1 MKGFKHSVED
11 VIHEIGTD
19 PVMGLSTRQAEEK
32 RQQYGLN
39 EFEAVKKETL
49 LQQILHH
56 LIEVT
61 SLVLLGAAAISAYLA
76 ITVQSGWPKVF
87 IILGIVAINIILAMY
102 QEKSAEKAL
111 DALKKMNAPSCT
123 VLRDGV
129 RQEMD
134 ANVLV
139 PGDIIEIN
147 AGDMIPAD
155 ARILES
161 SSLMVEESA
170 LTGESLPVEKDATVI
185 IDENAPLGDR
195 INMIYSGCL
204 VTNGRAK
211 ALVLATG
218 MATEMGKIA
227 GLLNATGKLQTP
239 LQMRLAQLALRLS
252 LVALIAAV
260 IIFAV
265 GVFVYDETIIDML
278 MIAISLGVAAVP
290 ETLPIIVTMTL
301 AFSVQHMASK
311 KAIIRRIPAI
321 ETVGNTSVICSDKTG
336 TLTQNK
342 MVIQQIW
349 QVEQADAC
357 ASTAEF
363 SEAEMFF
370 LEMLCISNNATI
382 EVVDGEE
389 KIIGDPTESAMIRL
403 LKDKGIQK
411 KTLEEKYPR
420 VFELPFDSGRK
431 LMTTIHRVGERYL
444 SITKGAFDRIPVEF
458 EASLAQKSHAMHD
471 VFANQAL
478 RVIAGAYRYY
488 DTMPTELT
496 AAALEKDLHF
506 AGMIGM
512 MDPPRP
518 ESKHAVEVARTAGI
532 KSVMITGDHIGTA
545 TAIAREIGIMQPD
558 DTAIT
563 GAQLAAMSDDELV
576 ENVRHISVY
585 ARVSPEDKIRIVKA
599 WQANNEV
606 VAMTGDGVNDA
617 PALKAADVGLAMG
630 ITGTDVSKSASDMI
644 ITDDNFATIVDAI
657 SVGRAAYD
665 NICKTIYFLL
675 STNFSQILVMLIGVT
690 VGWGAPIVAVQLLFI
705 NVVSDGIPGF
715 FLSKEQAD
723 QSIMQRKPISRNA
736 SVFAAGLGKKIF
748 TQTILFTVL
757 TLLAFYIGQFV
768 MISQVV
774 LPSYEV
780 GVTMAFLVLSL
791 KCVPH
796 VLNVRSDR
804 SIFEVGIASNKP
816 LFLGALVSASLILM
830 LALIPPLAEMF
841 NLVPLSPLHWLI
853 VVIFVTIPFVYVEI
867 EKRFQHHHPLID

>member
-1 MKGFKHSVED
+1 MNWFKRSVED
-11 VIHEIGTD
+11 VIHAIGTD
-19 PVMGLSTRQAEEK
+19 PLTGLNPRQVEEK

-39 EFEAVKKETL
+39 VFEEAKKETIG
-49 LQQILHH
+49 QQILHH
-56 LIEVT
+56 LTEVT

-76 ITVQSGWPKVF
+76 ITIQYGWPKVC
-87 IILGIVAINIILAMY
+87 IILGIVVINIVLAIY

-123 VLRDGV
+123 VLRDGI

-134 ANVLV
+134 ASLLV

-155 ARILES
+155 ARIIEN
-161 SSLMVEESA
+161 SSLLVEESA
-170 LTGESLPVEKDATVI
+170 LTGESLPVEKDATVTVA
-185 IDENAPLGDR
+185 ENAPLGDR

-211 ALVLATG
+211 ALVVATG

-239 LQMRLAQLALRLS
+239 LQMRLTQLAKRLS
-252 LVALIAAV
+252 LVALVAAV
-260 IIFAV
+260 IIFIV
-265 GVFVYDETIIDML
+265 GVFVYDETMIDML
-278 MIAISLGVAAVP
+278 MVAISLGVAAVP

-301 AFSVQHMASK
+301 AFGVQHMASK

-342 MVIQQIW
+342 MVIQKIW
-349 QVEQADAC
+349 QAEQAEAC
-357 ASTAEF
+357 PVEADF
-363 SEAEMFF
+363 SEAEMLF
-370 LEMLCISNNATI
+370 LEMLSVSNNATI
-382 EVVDGEE
+382 EAIDGEE
-389 KIIGDPTESAMIRL
+389 KIIGDPTESSIIRL
-403 LKDKGIQK
+403 LKDKGITK
-411 KTLEEKYPR
+411 KTLEAKYPR

-431 LMTTIHRVGERYL
+431 LMTTIHQVGERYL

-458 EASLAQKSHAMHD
+458 EATFAKKAQAMHD

-488 DTMPTELT
+488 DAMPTDLT

-506 AGMIGM
+506 AGMVGM
-512 MDPPRP
+512 IDPPRP
-518 ESKHAVEVARTAGI
+518 ESKHAVDVARAAGI

-545 TAIAREIGIMQPD
+545 TAIAREIGIMQPGD
-558 DTAIT
+558 KAIT
-563 GAQLAAMSDDELV
+563 GAELAAMSEADLI

-665 NICKTIYFLL
+665 NIRKTIYFLL
-675 STNFSQILVMLIGVT
+675 STNFSQILIMLIGVSM
-690 VGWGAPIVAVQLLFI
+690 GWGAPIIAVQLLFI

-723 QSIMQRKPISRNA
+723 QSIMQRKPIDRQA
-736 SVFAAGLGKKIF
+736 GVYADGLGKKIV
-748 TQTILFTVL
+748 TQMTLFTVL

-768 MISQVV
+768 AISQVV
-774 LPSYEV
+774 LPSYSV

-791 KCVPH
+791 KCLPH
-796 VLNVRSDR
+796 ILNVRSDR
-804 SIFEVGIASNKP
+804 SIFEIGFTSNMP
-816 LFLGALVSASLILM
+816 LLLGALVSVCLILM
-830 LALIPPLAEMF
+830 LALIRPLAAIF
-841 NLVPLSPLHWLI
+841 YLVPLSPLHWLI
-853 VVIFVTIPFVYVEI
+853 VVIFVMIPFVFVEI
-867 EKRFQHHHPLID
+867 EKKLTRRIR